1 VAGGEFSDAL
11 AVPDDVLW
19 RHAGNFRSDRFSQD
33 PLLPEEGVRTL
44 YRRWIGDSLSGR
56 KRVAHDGKDFCTY
69 AERRDGWAGSTM
81 CVPSAR
87 NEESLKQRSG
97 H

>member
-1 VAGGEFSDAL
+1 M
-11 AVPDDVLW
+11 
-19 RHAGNFRSDRFSQD
+19 
-33 PLLPEEGVRTL
+33 RTL
-44 YRRWIGDSLSGR
+44 YRRWIGNSLYGR

-69 AERRDGWAGSTM
+69 AERPDGWAGSTM
-81 CVPSAR
+81 CVPRRSHGAMFALGSRCAR